1 MKSTIYP
8 AILLFALAASAQT
21 VDLRDSDA
29 IATRAVES
37 SSAIRVLDARIE
49 AARESLI
56 LTEAQPNPMAMGGI
70 QNLGQDLSNDPMM
83 TMYMIGAS
91 QTFVPK
97 ERRRALRGAAEA
109 RLEEL
114 ETQRASIAAEI
125 ERDARIEWIELGS
138 IHARLK
144 VVEEV
149 GSLTESMVAAAR
161 ARYET
166 ARATQSDVVRA
177 QLAHSDVTHRLISLR
192 GERSAVVAR
201 LLSIL
206 DLPQETEVP
215 RIEIPHAAPDATAG
229 PSSFATH
236 PAVESLRAAAESAE
250 ARIELARAARQPEWG
265 IEGSWSYRPEAD
277 GMISLLAR
285 VELPIRNDSK
295 IEPAIRQAIAEREV
309 ALRSIEALERTLAER
324 AAIARA
330 VRNESAEQIRF
341 HEEVLIPQAR
351 LAFESTLSAYQ
362 TAGVDLEALIGVQS
376 SYVRLALD
384 FHSFLSRAMRADAD
398 LEALARGART
408 ITVASSGMT
417 VDASGA
423 APSMDAAAASGM

>member
-1 MKSTIYP
+1 MKSAIYP
-8 AILLFALAASAQT
+8 AVLLFALAASAQV
-21 VDLRDSDA
+21 VDLRDGDA
-29 IATRAVES
+29 IAARAVES
-37 SSAIRVLDARIE
+37 SSAIRVLDARIA
-49 AARESLI
+49 AARESVI
-56 LTEAQPNPMAMGGI
+56 LAEAQPNPMAMGGV
-70 QNLGQDLSNDPMM
+70 QNLEQDLSNDPMM

-97 ERRRALRGAAEA
+97 ERRRALRGGAES

-125 ERDARIEWIELGS
+125 ERDARVEWIELGS
-138 IHARLK
+138 IDARLG

-192 GERSAVVAR
+192 GERSAAVAR

-206 DLPQETEVP
+206 DLPQSTQVP
-215 RIEIPHAAPDATAG
+215 RIEVRRPEPEAARG
-229 PSSFATH
+229 PFSFATH
-236 PAVESLRAAAESAE
+236 PAIESIRAAAEAAQS
-250 ARIELARAARQPEWG
+250 RIELARAARKPEWG

-285 VELPIRNDSK
+285 VELPIRNDSR

-324 AAIARA
+324 AAIAQA

-341 HEEVLIPQAR
+341 HEQVLLPQAR
-351 LAFESTLSAYQ
+351 LAFESTLAAYQ
-362 TAGVDLEALIGVQS
+362 TAGVDLEALLGVQS

-384 FHSFLSRAMRADAD
+384 FHSFLSRARRADAD

-417 VDASGA
+417 VDATGA